1 MFHRGR
7 LLPACLAALLLAAG
21 GCVVPTKRFDAKV
34 READALRDA
43 LASVNREHQA
53 LEART
58 EALSKRLSEETESRE
73 RYAAQAREREEELRA
88 VRRDFEEATR
98 TYEGTRLTREQFI
111 TELLEREKASGKRIQ
126 EWNARALACETEMES
141 LRKKSAS
148 MDQKIADLERRVAET
163 PDLLAIRMERDIL
176 AGRVQRLT
184 EEARLA
190 EKDRTAR
197 FESLTRDLSAIS
209 SDVTASPF
217 GRILLL
223 RIPPRVLRE
232 GNAKTLSTSA
242 AKILHAVGTSA
253 AALPSASIVV
263 AAEEPDTAESIR
275 TLLGR
280 DTKLPGDRVLLAPGG
295 REKGSAELL
304 LVVP

>member
-1 MFHRGR
+1 LFHPGR
-7 LLPACLAALLLAAG
+7 VVPACLAALLLAAG

-58 EALSKRLSEETESRE
+58 EALSKKLSEETESRE
-73 RYAAQAREREEELRA
+73 RYEAQARERQEELRA
-88 VRRDFEEATR
+88 LRRDFGEATR

-111 TELLEREKASGKRIQ
+111 SELLEREKASGKRIQ
-126 EWNARALACETEMES
+126 DWNARALSCETELES

-148 MDQKIADLERRVAET
+148 MNEKIAELESRVAET
-163 PDLLAIRMERDIL
+163 PDLLSVRMERDIL

-190 EKDRTAR
+190 EKDRAAR

-232 GNAKTLSTSA
+232 GDAKTLSTSA

-275 TLLGR
+275 ALLGR

-295 REKGSAELL
+295 REKGAAELL